1 MSALEQIPVV
11 ILAGGLATRLRPVT
25 ERIPKALVPVAGEPF
40 LAHQLRLLRS
50 HGFRSVVL
58 CIGHLGEMIEEAFGD
73 GSSWGMRI
81 QYSYDGPVL
90 LRTGGALVKAL
101 PMAGPTWFL
110 LYGDSYLRIDYAAV
124 YETYRAGGKPALM
137 TVLEN
142 RNAWDRS
149 NVLFEDGRI
158 LRYDKHAPTPE
169 MHHIDY
175 GLGIF
180 DSSVFA
186 GRKQEPFDLSDVQTD
201 LVARGEMTGYLA
213 TERFFEIGS
222 PAGLQELETFL
233 NPTLS
238 R

>member
-1 MSALEQIPVV
+1 MSPLEQIPVA

-58 CIGHLGEMIEEAFGD
+58 CVGHLGEMIEEVFGD
-73 GSSWGMRI
+73 GAAWGMRI
-81 QYSYDGPVL
+81 RYSYDGPVL
-90 LRTGGALVKAL
+90 LRTGGALVQAL
-101 PMAGPTWFL
+101 PLLGPTWFL

-124 YETYRAGGKPALM
+124 YEAFCAGGKPALM
-137 TVLEN
+137 SVLEN

-149 NVLFEDGRI
+149 NVLFEDGKI
-158 LRYDKHAPTPE
+158 LCYDKHAPTPE

-175 GLGIF
+175 GLSVF
-180 DSSVFA
+180 ESSVFS
-186 GRKQEPFDLSDVQTD
+186 GRKLEPFDLSDVQTE
-201 LVARGEMTGYLA
+201 LVSRGSMTGFLA

-222 PAGLQELETFL
+222 PAGLRELEDFL